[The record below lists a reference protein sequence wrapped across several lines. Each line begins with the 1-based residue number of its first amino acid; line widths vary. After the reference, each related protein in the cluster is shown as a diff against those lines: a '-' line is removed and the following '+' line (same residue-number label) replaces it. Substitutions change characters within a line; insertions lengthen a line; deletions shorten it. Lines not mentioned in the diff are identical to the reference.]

1 MISEGEAVEMLGQ
14 IEMENLRKHMLAVG
28 AIMEKLAEKFGED
41 RKLWKFTGWLHDIDY
56 KKSDMNEHGLISA
69 KMLEGKLPEEALHAI
84 KAHNE
89 LTGVRAESLMDKA
102 LIAADAASGLVVATA
117 LVMPGKRLD
126 EVKTSSLM
134 NKFRDKSFARRV
146 DRGRIEM
153 CGEMGMTLEEFLEV
167 SLEAMNGISDELGL

>member
-1 MISEGEAVEMLGQ
+1 MISDEEAMEMLEQ
-14 IEMENLRKHMLAVG
+14 IDMGNLRKHMLAVG

-56 KKSDMNEHGLISA
+56 KKSDMREHGLISA
-69 KMLEGKLPEEALHAI
+69 KMLEGKLPEGALHAI

-89 LTGVRAESLMDKA
+89 LTGVKAESLMDKA

-117 LVMPGKRLD
+117 LVMPGKKLE
-126 EVKTSSLM
+126 EVKISSLIH
-134 NKFRDKSFARRV
+134 KFKDKSFARRV

-153 CGEMGMTLEEFLEV
+153 CSEMGMSLEEFLEL
-167 SLEAMNGISDELGL
+167 SLEAMKGISGELGL

>member
-1 MISEGEAVEMLGQ
+1 MISEEEAVEMLGQ

-56 KKSDMNEHGLISA
+56 KKSDINEHGLISA

-126 EVKTSSLM
+126 EVKTSSLI
-134 NKFRDKSFARRV
+134 NKFKDKSFARRV

-153 CGEMGMTLEEFLEV
+153 CGEIGMTLEEFLEL